1 MILVSAENAFGGDDS
16 SMEAS
21 LMGSSSSKCDACIAS
36 FFSYNNP
43 LLDPKHLRNPSL
55 LDPRRSSIRALRI
68 TNTQQK
74 KKELQKQTQ
83 SKKFSHSTP
92 RECKAT
98 TKKMKKRK
106 RRDAAEEE
114 HETTCLQP
122 SNSETKNGPLVGREN
137 FG

>member
-21 LMGSSSSKCDACIAS
+21 LIGSSSSKCDACIAS
-36 FFSYNNP
+36 FFAYKP
-43 LLDPKHLRNPSL
+43 LLHPKHLRNPSL

-74 KKELQKQTQ
+74 KKGAAKAKQ

-106 RRDAAEEE
+106 RRDAAAAE

-122 SNSETKNGPLVGREN
+122 SNSEKKNGPLVGREN
-137 FG
+137 T